1 MDTISDT
8 RFALYSV
15 ITSIFVGVFAYEV
28 SIFVEYVDDLTV
40 PCQHSTD
47 IVEGECSCVG
57 TPFGGTYCE
66 ESKCENGDLARSS
79 ITTPFISTEWGC
91 RCNGQWWGFLCN
103 VCTNTVCGGDWGTC
117 LEGYYGDRCSSY
129 CNATLTRDTRYLQ
142 ATTGGEE
149 YLRTVNNGG
158 SATHCSGHGTCG
170 DNGCECD
177 EHYYPSVDGVSP
189 CEATCPHHN
198 GMVCGGP
205 TNGRCAYNGKVTYCV
220 CESGFVGAACERKC
234 PNLCSGF
241 GTCVIDDTPDM
252 PIYCVCDDGYVSDDC
267 SQECP
272 SHEGV
277 VCNDR
282 GTCAAVPGNGSAGA
296 CTCNDGWTLDACNC
310 NPDLTC
316 SGNGVCTD
324 AGCACSGNY
333 TGAACDRCKPS
344 YVGDTCQFFCA
355 PGYCNDGDC
364 KPTGDV
370 LACNC
375 PFGFDTSTNCDQCI
389 DTRFPKTTDSN
400 GNKCNVYIDALTCS
414 NNGVPNQQYDTSN
427 NSPKCVCHGNFSNT
441 TDCKTCNPHF
451 YPDGICNV
459 ECIPGKCGEHGQC
472 DTNTGLCAC
481 DEGFSGAECD
491 RTCDPGTCG
500 THGQCVAN
508 PLMDDIAFSCTCDAN
523 HYGSDCESTCPK
535 ASVDPAATPQTC
547 NSVGACT
554 ATKLSSNVGKCFT
567 TADCTTLFSAEP
579 DVFCDYNTLPLSG
592 GNSAGCAGNIELD
605 IFIPQETSTT
615 PYYFRTEEGTFVYP
629 VYHAAAGLGVFVN
642 NTRYETTLYVT
653 DLIDVSVVPEH
664 TELDCKHIMH
674 EDSCG
679 RVPGCYYTQE
689 FCEMEMR
696 SNDTMNEFKWCAGVL
711 EYNDPENCATFNAAG
726 CDTAL
731 CANAMAQSETCA
743 DAGSSTDVLNGWE
756 YNHYLT
762 DPWSTPSVLL
772 PPNKDPESLQLG
784 NNRSMT
790 SLCADIAALPP
801 LDTDHNEYELNG
813 VRLNKDTIAEFQGFR
828 VCDDTVDTWEEALAL
843 KTEYCIIEPLE
854 HAPYSPP
861 HSTRKMCADVRDIT
875 SNTFTT
881 CAPGYGLHLPSAT
894 NGVFETSGTFVEF
907 WYRTPV
913 VGASGPRFLF
923 EQGSQ
928 TVSYLRLD
936 NRIYLNNDTSVQA
949 HCPLATPNCNRFI
962 ERRTWYHVSISF
974 NGPLMKLDVDG
985 SEAVYA
991 VAHNWT
997 SFRIVGQTHELIR
1010 NLVVH
1015 SDQSCAPLY
1024 RRTEFPYGVSSNVT
1038 AVDMCQAYEAL
1049 REPDDTFDF
1058 EEYCA
1063 FVETLSGFEE
1073 VFASRSDTVLCAQ
1086 MHEAG
1091 ACFANCREWG
1101 TGAAERQSY
1110 CDNRLEYYPNNGVD
1124 VGSPTGDPRH
1134 CIYSTESWMDHCEHM
1149 RSSNRTGWCSVA
1161 KCDCD
1166 NSIELGVAGD
1176 ACQYTCTL
1184 NPYTNTPCGR
1194 ARTAEEGGLFGETDS
1209 GTCTEPSTR
1218 KQLTGAYI
1226 VGECKCKTAQQDP
1239 DKGCDAPCTNYD
1251 CNLNQTSTV
1260 EARGDVCT
1268 SDTHGFAREYV
1279 REAGTCVFT
1288 PEDTNKTLC
1297 DCDDCVG
1304 FMRVGDTCT
1313 YCSNILTTGNDLVY
1327 RKTPLQHGQVDL
1339 TKDECDGR
1347 GGTFDGTQCKV
1358 NNTVVTIASCT
1369 VVFTAGECDGVSGR
1383 CECEVPMTTMR
1394 KKVETDFSGNE
1405 ALVFEEYSY
1414 GTFKRVN
1421 MMQGLKPYIEN
1432 HIRFKKTPTEP
1443 IAEASSNIIDQYQR
1457 RLDEFVCSDVRYA
1470 KPYEYCDVSVGLMC
1484 ISDYKCRHNMCQ
1496 PGEETQDPPFTQE
1509 YCKYDEMVRTTVKGR
1524 SPWTGMNCDTECPG
1538 ILGGEY
1544 PGDIVGCSGHGRC
1557 SLGTCVC
1564 DDAAVMV
1571 QYKANQ
1577 RIVLDGQILD
1587 VHRSSLSTRDM
1598 TGWRGIGCERQCPGY
1613 DTETYDHSKS
1623 CSGHGE
1629 CSATA
1634 RCVCESGWVG
1644 IDDNQC
1650 TLQCPNT
1657 GDSPNECSSHG
1668 VCEEE
1673 MVNPS
1678 LDDVAY
1684 LENIFESTCEDP
1696 HWVPMLSPELFS
1708 DNGTLPTGTYKSKDV
1723 YYSDARFEWIA
1734 TGEYDVRLNF
1744 EGISG
1749 GEYALSVNIVNNE
1762 RTLVVQSDAT
1772 DTITT
1777 DITFGID
1784 YDGPTPYYT
1793 IEATDTENQVTVS
1806 NGVNPDITA
1815 CAGYFNFHREV
1826 SSFKVSVRGQE
1837 VTRDASASM
1846 WLRRNTTYKYVC
1858 VDDAGMFGYI
1868 HVESCGGIEPIIVP
1882 DNGYL
1887 FTQMQDHTWSIGI
1900 IVTDHDNVFTSTVFS
1915 KQILAPSY
1923 PFRLHAQVYSG
1934 QMHHFRL
1941 GVGIMFA
1948 DGTIIH
1954 GVANTTDALQALDR
1968 CSSIGWQ
1975 TDGAVCVY
1983 DNVKCAL
1990 GATSSFDIIRC
2001 KRGNIF
2007 YADNDCNT
2015 NVKNSFVW
2023 ERPSVDVDH
2032 VFNGGTPDAV
2042 SYTQTVNVFP
2052 NLRYKRAK
2060 CRCMEG
2066 WGGFDCGTCERG
2078 IGGSNC
2084 KRKCPGYDTGTI
2096 CDNRG
2101 VCLWGSENGEGR
2113 NFYPAACICGLS
2125 GRSPNEYA
2133 YEATTQQNVFEGDTW
2148 IYFESSLHDPTTGIT
2163 SRYADR
2169 DACTCQEGVAG
2180 SFCER
2185 ESPTCLFQG
2194 TVNINQDWTCNCS
2207 LPDTLDYLEAC
2218 CPFGFVSKPDAPKLA
2233 SGFTDLMS
2241 YDPVFADLSLS
2252 DQNQVEKRCE
2262 TILPANTWAADTYE
2276 LHQTDVRCMNARFP
2290 ATGTTATADVDECA
2304 AKCVD
2309 SFGFMIPHSD
2319 NVLTTNL
2326 GQAVPDVDTGML
2338 PSTGID
2344 IGYMATYMIVD
2355 VYPQS
2360 SSNINDWNSIR
2371 VQYSSTQQQNEWP
2384 LKNPGSSSTA
2394 AYMFYQRYTL
2404 PCTLD
2409 PASQTSTS
2417 YRRFVC
2423 DLYLGQNN
2431 YYARGA
2437 EAGFRYVYITRLN
2450 NIAVNIQKVETY
2462 HPTCMCVGHVD
2473 IQSSGSAKD
2482 MGCTAAESRFDVYRY
2497 TPTPTTYEDAW
2508 DKVNANSEGCE
2519 LTEGQAGPHEDL
2531 STDNE
2536 VRHGPKTFVHGDVSI
2551 RGNPLEWNIP
2561 EVYVGNE
2568 WRPICGEYF
2577 WDNDNGANRI
2587 CGALG
2592 YLGGD
2597 IRGKNPTLPEKL
2609 VNPIM
2614 VGMCLPGELPIHCTG
2629 GQNDLRVYGSSTHPS
2644 AQYWIGRCT
2653 NEFMKVEVRCNRP
2666 YNTFFPL
2673 GYYESYGPT
2682 NRFLKAEW
2690 SGIKTIWWSVKLTS
2704 PADAIYVYMYQEAH
2718 RNTTG
2723 THHPD
2728 CGCFFS
2734 NGGETPECGHVGSDP
2749 ATVNVYMSN
2758 TNVADGASFDPADHR
2773 LCTTFTM
2780 GGFNTMLQSCTF
2792 QDEYQYVYFATSS
2805 RTTDSQ
2811 KACLPGI
2818 TVSRKY
2824 THGCAGNTYPGCVE
2838 TSTPTTGS
2846 GAMFLDVFTP
2856 FYPQCNTCN
2865 TGPGMPCV
2873 CPFGES
2879 FLYQTVDVTYGQ
2891 TLDVSTGT
2899 YQTILGCGKCP
2910 PGTYYQDDTC
2920 TLCPTGYANNAEHY
2934 PYCYKC
2940 SAGYE
2945 SVSSIFSDRKGP
2957 GATSCQKC
2965 LTSYFSLAGQP
2976 CVGCPAG
2983 FDSGLNLG
2991 IIGSTRIGYD
3001 NDNGAGLN
3009 DHCAECTAGR
3019 QWTWGFEGA
3028 TGPEC
3033 VNCRAGYF
3041 EGQSG
3046 QIMGTRSNWNDYPCK
3061 ECVAGKYSASSATEC
3076 AQCARGQFQDEMRKS
3091 GCKTC
3096 PVGFVQAN
3104 EGETECAE
3112 CGSDVYA
3119 DEPGMLHC
3127 KQCPSQGWSM
3137 RYNDETGTSAEDW
3150 THFAFGYLDPHT
3162 DMTMKAFFSVQE
3174 TYDLV
3179 LYVRG
3184 TNDEQTITLYPDA
3197 QSGVSTKRL
3206 AGRWKDNVVAGFCK
3220 TSCDS
3225 DPFELTKGT
3234 RGRFE
3239 YNCKNFGGVNTCNA
3253 GIKKEGYNDGT
3264 ANTLHL
3270 FPEMP
3275 PFGC

>member
-653 DLIDVSVVPEH
+653 DLIDVTVVPEH

-790 SLCADIAALPP
+790 SLCADIAALPL

-974 NGPLMKLDVDG
+974 NGPLMKLEVDG

-1571 QYKANQ
+1571 QYKSNQ

-1806 NGVNPDITA
+1806 NGMNPDITA

-1858 VDDAGMFGYI
+1858 VDDADMFGYI

-1941 GVGIMFA
+1941 GVGIMFD

-1954 GVANTTDALQALDR
+1954 DVANTTDALQALDR

-2262 TILPANTWAADTYE
+2262 AILPVKSWDLGGHRLHREHAICLNANVAAGIVPGDPPDTA
-2276 LHQTDVRCMNARFP
+2276 LACATRCA
-2290 ATGTTATADVDECA
+2290 GDW
-2304 AKCVD
+2304 
-2309 SFGFMIPHSD
+2309 GFMIPRADRIALNKVESFNDFVCNTDKCLFNPNTPYQKQLSGYHTVTLDTPVAFAVVDVHHD
-2319 NVLTTNL
+2319 NINEVHYQNPSEGAPFDVYWGTEPENSVKALDEYSVGYAYLNFKARKCLLVDIVNSGVNNRYKRYMCT
-2326 GQAVPDVDTGML
+2326 VPKTDGSKMLPAQDAMKYIWVVGMKPGDWTMKVDTVHVFT
-2338 PSTGID
+2338 PS
-2344 IGYMATYMIVD
+2344 
-2355 VYPQS
+2355 
-2360 SSNINDWNSIR
+2360 
-2371 VQYSSTQQQNEWP
+2371 
-2384 LKNPGSSSTA
+2384 
-2394 AYMFYQRYTL
+2394 
-2404 PCTLD
+2404 
-2409 PASQTSTS
+2409 
-2417 YRRFVC
+2417 
-2423 DLYLGQNN
+2423 
-2431 YYARGA
+2431 
-2437 EAGFRYVYITRLN
+2437 
-2450 NIAVNIQKVETY
+2450 
-2462 HPTCMCVGHVD
+2462 CMCVGSTTLT
-2473 IQSSGSAKD
+2473 QSAQ
-2482 MGCTAAESRFDVYRY
+2482 MGCSLAYSNDYDVYESV
-2497 TPTPTTYEDAW
+2497 PVQASYEETW
-2508 DKVNANSEGCE
+2508 NKLNANSDCA
-2519 LTEGQAGPHEDL
+2519 LTEGEAGPHEDL
-2531 STDNE
+2531 STGRTSHAIGGTMTSATPTSYTKIHVNNICTDGQMVNIVERPGTKTRCAPCSSDSECFAGLKCLPYSGTSGCIGHHSASNVCNIAIWTTQAYAFSTVNPATPERSPFFTNTNME
-2536 VRHGPKTFVHGDVSI
+2536 VHPHNMRTRKLSKYMSLYDSDYIQECANKCQHFGVDSLFSVNNKQQEHAACICCQKRTDQNPDQNPVVLYHNDFDTYKYTEDITAFASQSLHPIDYTPYAFWYYETTDMNIVWWNVHLSAPVSS
-2551 RGNPLEWNIP
+2551 
-2561 EVYVGNE
+2561 VYV
-2568 WRPICGEYF
+2568 
-2577 WDNDNGANRI
+2577 
-2587 CGALG
+2587 
-2592 YLGGD
+2592 
-2597 IRGKNPTLPEKL
+2597 
-2609 VNPIM
+2609 
-2614 VGMCLPGELPIHCTG
+2614 
-2629 GQNDLRVYGSSTHPS
+2629 
-2644 AQYWIGRCT
+2644 
-2653 NEFMKVEVRCNRP
+2653 
-2666 YNTFFPL
+2666 
-2673 GYYESYGPT
+2673 
-2682 NRFLKAEW
+2682 FLKQ
-2690 SGIKTIWWSVKLTS
+2690 IT
-2704 PADAIYVYMYQEAH
+2704 DY
-2718 RNTTG
+2718 R
-2723 THHPD
+2723 

-2734 NGGETPECGHVGSDP
+2734 TDTSSGCQGVGENH
-2749 ATVNVYMSN
+2749 ATVDVYMSN
-2758 TNVADGASFDPADHR
+2758 QNLDNNALFDPADHKK
-2773 LCTTFTM
+2773 CATFTL
-2780 GGFNTMLQSCTF
+2780 GGVNTLIKSCTLTE
-2792 QDEYQYVYFATSS
+2792 EYEYLYLATQRRSG
-2805 RTTDSQ
+2805 DSE
-2811 KACLPGI
+2811 KFCFPGV

-2824 THGCAGNTYPGCVE
+2824 THGCAGYTYPHCVE
-2838 TSTPTTGS
+2838 TTTITTQTS
-2846 GAMFLDVFTP
+2846 GNVFLDVFSD
-2856 FYPQCNTCN
+2856 FAPQCKTCN

-2873 CPFGES
+2873 CDADES
-2879 FLYQTVDVTYGQ
+2879 FIMQNVVSGGYETVM
-2891 TLDVSTGT
+2891 S
-2899 YQTILGCGKCP
+2899 CGKCN
-2910 PGTYYQDDTC
+2910 PGSYYANSTC
-2920 TLCPTGYANNAEHY
+2920 IICPIGYHSSQSHAEKCTMCTSGKRSWHSGTTSPKGSAGGTTCEKCDTGYFSE
-2934 PYCYKC
+2934 
-2940 SAGYE
+2940 AGE
-2945 SVSSIFSDRKGP
+2945 MCTR
-2957 GATSCQKC
+2957 
-2965 LTSYFSLAGQP
+2965 
-2976 CVGCPAG
+2976 CPAG
-2983 FDSGLNLG
+2983 YGAGSDLPISDLPQYNNQYIGFEPNLANGLNSYCITCPAGKKWRWFNVNGFEPGCLDCPRG
-2991 IIGSTRIGYD
+2991 QFSEPSAVGVIDTSTYQSKADAIECSVCYQGTFAPSLGSTECKNCPNNWWSFPDPTYCFTCGPGYHVTD
-3001 NDNGAGLN
+3001 YAARDSSCTQCAKGKYMPGYNQATCHECIKGQYTNSKGQASCNSCPNFWLATTSATPFAGNPAKVYDDDNGAQ
-3009 DHCAECTAGR
+3009 HC
-3019 QWTWGFEGA
+3019 
-3028 TGPEC
+3028 
-3033 VNCRAGYF
+3033 
-3041 EGQSG
+3041 
-3046 QIMGTRSNWNDYPCK
+3046 
-3061 ECVAGKYSASSATEC
+3061 
-3076 AQCARGQFQDEMRKS
+3076 
-3091 GCKTC
+3091 
-3096 PVGFVQAN
+3096 
-3104 EGETECAE
+3104 
-3112 CGSDVYA
+3112 
-3119 DEPGMLHC
+3119 
-3127 KQCPSQGWSM
+3127 
-3137 RYNDETGTSAEDW
+3137 TSCS
-3150 THFAFGYLDPHT
+3150 TNGYLFVPDDPRYCF
-3162 DMTMKAFFSVQE
+3162 KF
-3174 TYDLV
+3174 
-3179 LYVRG
+3179 R
-3184 TNDEQTITLYPDA
+3184 I
-3197 QSGVSTKRL
+3197 
-3206 AGRWKDNVVAGFCK
+3206 
-3220 TSCDS
+3220 
-3225 DPFELTKGT
+3225 
-3234 RGRFE
+3234 
-3239 YNCKNFGGVNTCNA
+3239 
-3253 GIKKEGYNDGT
+3253 
-3264 ANTLHL
+3264 
-3270 FPEMP
+3270 
-3275 PFGC
+3275 